1 MPHLVSSDALPK
13 RSYTPE
19 SATRALPLLRAI
31 VRDAHESYVDLRASI
46 AAHNEHLRGEHLSG
60 DHVRIADLSSAE
72 DLPESLRDR
81 LATLHEHIGE
91 LRELGARLLD
101 PELGIVVVDGEIA
114 GQSAHLCWKLGENSF
129 RYWMPLGSG
138 YDQRRPIPDARPA
151 AQ

>member
-1 MPHLVSSDALPK
+1 VLPVVSHLASSAALPK

-31 VRDAHESYVDLRASI
+31 VRDARDSYVNLRAGI
-46 AAHNEHLRGEHLSG
+46 AAHNKHLSGEHL
-60 DHVRIADLSSAE
+60 RIADLSRAD
-72 DLPESLRDR
+72 DLPESLRDT
-81 LATLHEHIGE
+81 LAKLHEHIGE

-114 GQSAHLCWKLGENSF
+114 GQSAHLCWKLGEDSF
-129 RYWMPLGSG
+129 RYWMPVGSG
-138 YDQRRPIPDARPA
+138 YDQRRPIPDACFA